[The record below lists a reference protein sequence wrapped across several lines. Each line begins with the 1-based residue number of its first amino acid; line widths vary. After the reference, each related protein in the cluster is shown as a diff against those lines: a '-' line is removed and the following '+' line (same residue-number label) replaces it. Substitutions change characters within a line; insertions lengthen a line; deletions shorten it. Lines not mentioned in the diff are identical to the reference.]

1 MPTINNIDFD
11 CDYSVLVSISRRRL
25 EELGVLDEYIN
36 LRGKDSFDSDGYD
49 FITIFQAKL
58 IGIIK

>member
-1 MPTINNIDFD
+1 MATINNIDFE
-11 CDYSVLVSISRRRL
+11 CDYSVLVSISRSRL
-25 EELGVLDEYIN
+25 EELGILDEYIN
-36 LRGKDSFDSDGYD
+36 LRGRDPFDSDGYD